1 LADAA
6 LPGQVTE
13 TAEIPAMHTARKAPA
28 ARTSSRPSASASV
41 NGNNDAVM
49 DDSDPID
56 GEADRQQG

>member
-28 ARTSSRPSASASV
+28 VRTWGRPSAGV
-41 NGNNDAVM
+41 NGDNDAVM
-49 DDSDPID
+49 GDGDPID